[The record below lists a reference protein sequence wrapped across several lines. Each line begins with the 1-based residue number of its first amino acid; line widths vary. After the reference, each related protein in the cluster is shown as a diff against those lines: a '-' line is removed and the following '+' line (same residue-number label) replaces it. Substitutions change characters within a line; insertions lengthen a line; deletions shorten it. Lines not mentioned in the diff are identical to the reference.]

1 MDWAGLTSLDKMRA
15 ASTET
20 IYTVGSLY
28 TAVTG
33 KRTRMTGAPI
43 VDGYVSLR
51 SFDAAATNNTL
62 ANVPYMIGYTLNDM
76 NNMSAGIAAFGLNR
90 ENVGGKA
97 YAYEFARPLPTDGRS
112 AVQVIMANRS
122 YDPPQVTVKVGD
134 TVTWVNQDTPKHD
147 VVADNGEFKSNL
159 FDKGGTF
166 SFTLT
171 KTGTYPYHCSIH
183 PGMVGT
189 VVVQ

>member
-1 MDWAGLTSLDKMRA
+1 MNFRTARTPAVWLALLAALLLTFGILAGCGGSSTS
-15 ASTET
+15 
-20 IYTVGSLY
+20 
-28 TAVTG
+28 
-33 KRTRMTGAPI
+33 
-43 VDGYVSLR
+43 
-51 SFDAAATNNTL
+51 ATTS
-62 ANVPYMIGYTLNDM
+62 G
-76 NNMSAGIAAFGLNR
+76 
-90 ENVGGKA
+90 GGKA
-97 YAYEFARPLPTDGRS
+97 GAAS
-112 AVQVIMANRS
+112 NAVQVIMANRS
-122 YDPPQVTVKVGD
+122 YDPQQVTVKVGD

-166 SFTLT
+166 SFTFT